1 MATPFLLDA
10 FDGPDSQ
17 FLESYSANWV
27 RSTNQAG
34 RAMLLGGRVY
44 QSNTDTT
51 VYCRDDV
58 QPPTADYDVSAS
70 LYFATGSG
78 SPSVGVCGRMA
89 GPGGAALTFYQAR
102 IVNNGSG
109 IVLARFINGA
119 TVTLS
124 SVAYSAPAGAEPK
137 LTLRMKG
144 DQLTVLLD
152 GVVVIG
158 PITDGNI
165 TAAGYAGFRM
175 ASASANQIRI
185 DNFAIEPVEEIAAS
199 IAATLSA
206 TLEAAE
212 ISSAA
217 QTGVRAALSRVLA
230 QATLASAATFSSTAG
245 LTKTLSPAVLAA
257 SAYIEAEPPAADGI
271 EGALSKMLDG
281 AKLAAT
287 ASVATRCE
295 LSSTLAGPALAATA
309 RTAKALDISKVHFS
323 RIVVFGGSG
332 TRVVVFAGSGSRVV
346 VFEGSGKRIRIN
358 EMDVKVPIKDG
369 EKWKVDRDRDE
380 ISYYAADISEEL
392 RDRNTTAVQSEV
404 VALPYGVEVLE
415 EAEIQVA
422 TIEGIERTFVV
433 VKLGGVDG
441 ELPDDWRWVARV
453 PCANGERFDK
463 TTWFNE
469 VDP

>member
-1 MATPFLLDA
+1 MATPFILDA
-10 FDGPDSQ
+10 FDGPDNQ

-27 RSTNQAG
+27 RSTSQAG

-89 GPGGAALTFYQAR
+89 GPGSAALTFYQAR

-152 GVVVIG
+152 GVVVVG
-158 PITDGNI
+158 PITDSNI

-175 ASASANQIRI
+175 ASASANQIRV
-185 DNFAIEPVEEIAAS
+185 DNFAVEPIEETVDA

-206 TLEAAE
+206 TLEAAA

-217 QTGVRAALSRVLA
+217 ETGVGVALSRVLTP
-230 QATLASAATFSSTAG
+230 ATLASVAALSSNAG
-245 LTKTLSPAVLAA
+245 LIKALTPAVLAA
-257 SAYIEAEPPAADGI
+257 SASVEAKLPGPDGI
-271 EGALSKMLDG
+271 EGALSKILAG
-281 AKLAAT
+281 ATLAAT
-287 ASVATRCE
+287 ASVAVE
-295 LSSTLAGPALAATA
+295 GALSSILAGTALASTA
-309 RTAKALDISKVHFS
+309 RTVAALDISEVHS
-323 RIVVFGGSG
+323 S
-332 TRVVVFAGSGSRVV
+332 RVVVFDGGGSRVVVFEGIGSRVV
-346 VFEGSGKRIRIN
+346 VFEGSGKRIRIR
-358 EMDVKVPIKDG
+358 EMDVKVPVKDG
-369 EKWKVDRDRDE
+369 SKWKVDRDRDE
-380 ISYYAADISEEL
+380 ISYYAADITNEL
-392 RDRNTTAVQSEV
+392 RDRNTIAVQGKV
-404 VALPYGVEVLE
+404 VALAYGVEVLE
-415 EAEIQVA
+415 GPEIQVA
-422 TIEGIERTFVV
+422 TIDGAERTFVV
-433 VKLGGVDG
+433 VKLGDSAG

-453 PCANGERFDK
+453 SCANGERFDK

>member
-1 MATPFLLDA
+1 MATPFLLDT

-17 FLESYSANWV
+17 FLEAYSANWV
-27 RSTNQAG
+27 KSTNQAG

-144 DQLTVLLD
+144 DQLSVLLD
-152 GVVVIG
+152 GGVVVG
-158 PITDGNI
+158 PITDSNI

-185 DNFAIEPVEEIAAS
+185 DNFAVEPIEEGAAA
-199 IAATLSA
+199 IVATLSA
-206 TLEAAE
+206 TLEPVA
-212 ISSAA
+212 IGSAA
-217 QTGVRAALSRVLA
+217 QAQVAGALSKVLA
-230 QATLASAATFSSTAG
+230 SATLASVAALVSTAG
-245 LTKTLSPAVLAA
+245 LGKTLAPVVLAA
-257 SAYIEAEPPAADGI
+257 SAYIEAEPPQQDGV
-271 EGALSKMLDG
+271 EGSLSKTLRG
-281 AKLAAT
+281 ATLAAS
-287 ASVATRCE
+287 ASLAVRGA
-295 LSSTLAGPALAATA
+295 LSSTLAGSALAAA
-309 RTAKALDISKVHFS
+309 AVMGERASGPFDISKIHPS
-323 RIVVFGGSG
+323 RI
-332 TRVVVFAGSGSRVV
+332 V
-346 VFEGSGKRIRIN
+346 VFEGSGSRVTPFEGSGSR
-358 EMDVKVPIKDG
+358 VTSFDG
-369 EKWKVDRDRDE
+369 NGSRV
-380 ISYYAADISEEL
+380 
-392 RDRNTTAVQSEV
+392 T
-404 VALPYGVEVLE
+404 PF
-415 EAEIQVA
+415 
-422 TIEGIERTFVV
+422 EGSGSRLT
-433 VKLGGVDG
+433 
-441 ELPDDWRWVARV
+441 
-453 PCANGERFDK
+453 RF
-463 TTWFNE
+463 E
-469 VDP
+469 